1 MRSRLPASALSG
13 IRVLLADDVASIRH
27 VYGRALV
34 GAGAAVVTAGDGE
47 DALMLFREAAEAG
60 SPFDAAVLDYSMPE
74 RDGLEV
80 TSALR
85 AGGFGGAVVGVSA
98 ELGVPET
105 YRWLLAGCDEVLVKG
120 MSLAELVSAV
130 SSALDRRSPRHS

>member
-1 MRSRLPASALSG
+1 MGSRLSAPSLAG
-13 IRVLLADDVASIRH
+13 VRVLLADDVAAIRH

-47 DALMLFREAAEAG
+47 DALMLFREATAAG
-60 SPFDAAVLDYSMPE
+60 TPFDAAVLDYAMPE

-85 AGGFGGAVVGVSA
+85 TAGFTGAVVGVSA

-120 MSLAELVSAV
+120 VSLAELVAAV
-130 SSALDRRSPRHS
+130 SAALNRRSADEP